1 MKLRTALALSLALA
15 CSTLA
20 PAMAGHTSIVGPL
33 FNDATWYPS
42 AVGGSEMN
50 INEVE
55 LGPDADRF
63 FDGYD
68 GAWYL
73 SVDGFSYAAPSYAV
87 SGTTVTGSPVSMSGV
102 NVSMQYYFAPLSS
115 VARILVTIQNPGEGA
130 ASPNVRFFT
139 NLGSDGSTVVQS
151 TSSGDAVVTPADRWF
166 VSTEGLLPRFGDPI
180 ITTVTHGP
188 GTPRVM
194 PSVSQLPSGR
204 DSVTTEFV
212 MSVPA
217 GQTRHLMLFAGL
229 GGITVADN
237 LLPSAQ
243 AGAALFNSTS
253 TLRPEW
259 LSGMSATQQ
268 SQVVNWVL
276 ETFTTCAAEGFT
288 GAKLTLCRSICEVD
302 QPSSTLINRIK
313 LYTAIYRQVPP
324 CGL

>member
-1 MKLRTALALSLALA
+1 MKLRTALAASLALA
-15 CSTLA
+15 CSFIA
-20 PAMAGHTSIVGPL
+20 PAMASHTTAVGPL
-33 FNDATWYPS
+33 FNDATWYVDRPNFGIMS
-42 AVGGSEMN
+42 ISEAH
-50 INEVE
+50 
-55 LGPDADRF
+55 LGPESDRYY
-63 FDGYD
+63 DGYD
-68 GAWYL
+68 GAWRL
-73 SVDGFSYAAPSYAV
+73 DVDGFSYAAPSYGV
-87 SGTTVTGSPVSMSGV
+87 VGTTVTGSPVSMSGV
-102 NVSMQYYFAPLSS
+102 NVSMQYHFVPLSS

-130 ASPNVRFFT
+130 ASPTVRFFT

-166 VSTEGLLPRFGDPI
+166 VSTEGVLPRFGDPI

-188 GTPRVM
+188 GTPRVT

-268 SQVVNWVL
+268 SEVVNWVL

-302 QPSSTLINRIK
+302 QPSSTLINKIK
-313 LYTAIYRQVPP
+313 LYTAIYRQAPP